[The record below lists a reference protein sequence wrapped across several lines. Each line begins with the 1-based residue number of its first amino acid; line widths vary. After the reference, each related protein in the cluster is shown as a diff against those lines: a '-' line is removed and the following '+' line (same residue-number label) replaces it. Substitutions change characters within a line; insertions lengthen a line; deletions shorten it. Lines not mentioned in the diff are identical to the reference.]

1 MQQALCKEV
10 KLGLPAIDILEINRL
25 RRQILFHSCVWDQRL
40 IRAASLVNSYLRE
53 GTNAFVPKLKE
64 KPVSPVEKSVDVN
77 AAFKPSKGFSSFVS
91 LPLEVKPG
99 AHCNRGISGDIREP
113 HRVQKESGV
122 DQDPSYKEA
131 DQFLSSSESVS
142 YKPEPQESG
151 KLVRRA
157 LSDGEFPKMADLSD
171 TLDAAWTGENHP
183 ANVIGKESGY
193 SLPDPTLVDSSSKL
207 NSVAASTAEQG
218 GLEVVRSL
226 SSVSSTKGTENMTN
240 SRGMVGMPFSSFY
253 SSFNKNSSLN
263 AQKLTVSEYNPTY
276 VMSLWDS
283 ERLSGARLFL
293 PVGVNDTIVPVYDD
307 EPTSVIAYTLVS
319 SDYHVQISEFERAK
333 DAADSA
339 AASAIFDSV
348 NLLSVSSFDDTT
360 SDRDKSLGSADE
372 AVFSTSGSRGSQV
385 LDPLS
390 YTKDLHARISFTD
403 DGLLGK
409 VKYTVTCYFAKR
421 FDALRRMCCHSELD
435 FIRSL
440 SRCKK
445 WGAQGGKSNVF
456 FAKTLDDRFIIKQV
470 PKTELESFIKFG
482 PAYFKYLSESIS
494 TGSPTCLAKILGI
507 YQVFF
512 SFCHYIIKKILT
524 ENKNDLIS

>member
-1 MQQALCKEV
+1 M
-10 KLGLPAIDILEINRL
+10 
-25 RRQILFHSCVWDQRL
+25 RRQILFHFYVWDQRL
-40 IRAASLVNSYLRE
+40 IHADSLVNICLLG
-53 GTNAFVPKLKE
+53 GTSVFIPKLKE
-64 KPVSPVEKSVDVN
+64 KPLSPVAKPVDVN
-77 AAFKPSKGFSSFVS
+77 ATSKPRKGFSSCDS
-91 LPLEVKPG
+91 LPQEVKP
-99 AHCNRGISGDIREP
+99 AMHCNQGISGDISKL

-131 DQFLSSSESVS
+131 DRFLSSGESVS
-142 YKPEPQESG
+142 YKSEPQESG

-157 LSDGEFPKMADLSD
+157 LSDGEFPIMADLSD

-183 ANVIGKESGY
+183 ANVISKESGY
-193 SLPDPTLVDSSSKL
+193 SLPDPTLVDSSTKL
-207 NSVAASTAEQG
+207 NLVPASTAEQG

-226 SSVSSTKGTENMTN
+226 NSASSTKGTENMAN
-240 SRGMVGMPFSSFY
+240 SRGWVGMPFSNFY

-263 AQKLTVSEYNPTY
+263 AQKLSVSELNPTY
-276 VMSLWDS
+276 AMYFWEL
-283 ERLSGARLFL
+283 ERQSGASLLL
-293 PVGVNDTIVPVYDD
+293 PIGVNDTIVPVYDD

-360 SDRDKSLGSADE
+360 SDRDRGLGSTDE
-372 AVFSTSGSRGSQV
+372 GVLSTSGSRGSQV

-456 FAKTLDDRFIIKQV
+456 FAKTLDDRFIVKQV
-470 PKTELESFIKFG
+470 TKTELESFIKFG

-507 YQVFF
+507 YQVLF
-512 SFCHYIIKKILT
+512 SFCHHIIKKFLLRTRMI
-524 ENKNDLIS
+524 